1 MDYEQIGT
9 TAVINAVSKTDRLKA
24 FVNSNDKEPSFDG
37 AIYIY
42 DNKIYK
48 KDNLKRVSIQVK
60 GKGVKAK
67 PKSSINYPI
76 SVIDLENFM
85 RNGGVLFFVVY
96 IDKDSGDTKQI
107 YYTSL
112 LPIRIKEI
120 LKLNTDG
127 KKSINIKFKSLPKRK
142 DDLVEIFLNFY
153 SQAQKQISFVDKDIP
168 TIDELKDKGVLESL
182 TFSFISADGNS
193 EIANVPKKLNG
204 QDLYLYANVKDGVLP
219 IPIQCYT
226 DVKQIQMS
234 CKNDVVVSVKGIKYY
249 DGIVKTITE
258 DKIYFNIGQSVSLVV
273 PNIDR
278 ILQENETYDI
288 KLNIKIKGTLKQRIK
303 DLEFLIAMFREKSFE
318 MDETEFPADFSE
330 EELKKLN
337 TDNYPSLLEKYKLAL
352 TVLEKLNVKK
362 DVNIDSFTDED
373 FGKLSSLIN
382 AVENGNPITNVT
394 NVLPRLVNY
403 KFGGLH
409 LVMLCKKVSE
419 GSYKVSDFFSE
430 NVDVCMKAENEDPLP
445 VSQFSILKAEDFLS
459 VDNINFDNVVA
470 DFKKI
475 TPHQFSVENTNFV
488 MLEMLKAYDQRK
500 NDELL
505 KAAKE
510 LTKWLLT
517 QTEFLPKEISQINYL
532 QIIKRERELTYQE
545 KQELNNIVANTEDVG
560 YKIGA
565 LILLNEFDEAKKLLE
580 GLLIERQEEFS
591 EYPVYKFY
599 KKNME
604 EQTK

>member
-48 KDNLKRVSIQVK
+48 KDNLKRVAIQVK

-76 SVIDLENFM
+76 SVTDLENFM

-127 KKSINIKFKSLPKRK
+127 KKSINIKFKTLPKRK
-142 DDLVEIFLNFY
+142 EDLVEIFLNFY

-182 TFSFISADGNS
+182 TFSFISADGNN
-193 EIANVPKKLNG
+193 EISNVPKKLNG
-204 QDLYLYANVKDGVLP
+204 KDLYLYANVKDNVLP
-219 IPIQCYT
+219 VPIQCYA
-226 DVKQIQMS
+226 DVDEIQMS
-234 CKNDVVVSVKGIKYY
+234 CKNDVVISVKGTKYY
-249 DGIVKTITE
+249 DGILKTITE
-258 DKIYFNIGQSVSLVV
+258 EEIYYQMGQSTSLIVPNVDGTNNDKIN
-273 PNIDR
+273 
-278 ILQENETYDI
+278 I
-288 KLNIKIKGTLKQRIK
+288 KLTIKLRGTLKQRIK
-303 DLEFLIAMFREKSFE
+303 DLEFLIAMFKEKAFE
-318 MDETEFPADFSE
+318 MDGIVFSADFPQ

-337 TDNYPSLLEKYKLAL
+337 AESYPILLEKYKLAQK
-352 TVLEKLNVKK
+352 VLEKLSVKK
-362 DVNIDSFTDED
+362 DVNIDDFTDED
-373 FGKLSSLIN
+373 FNKLSSLIE
-382 AVENGNPITNVT
+382 AVENGAPITNVT
-394 NVLPRLVNY
+394 GDLPRIVNY
-403 KFGGLH
+403 IFGGIRLT
-409 LVMLCKKVSE
+409 MLCKKVSD
-419 GSYKVSDFFSE
+419 GSYKVADFFTE
-430 NVDVCMKAENEDPLP
+430 NVDVCLKTENGESLP
-445 VSQFSILKAEDFLS
+445 VSQFSVLKVDDFLS
-459 VDNINFDNVVA
+459 VDNINYDNVVA
-470 DFKKI
+470 DFKKF

-488 MLEMLKAYDQRK
+488 MLEMLKAYDKKK

-505 KAAKE
+505 QAAKE
-510 LTKWLLT
+510 LTKWLLN

-532 QIIKRERELTYQE
+532 QIIRRERELTYQE
-545 KQELNNIVANTEDVG
+545 KQELNSIVANAEDAG

-565 LILLNEFDEAKKLLE
+565 LILLNEFDETKKLLE
-580 GLLIERQEEFS
+580 ELPDERRKEFS

-599 KKNME
+599 KKNTE

>member
-48 KDNLKRVSIQVK
+48 KDNLKRVAIQVK

-76 SVIDLENFM
+76 SITDLENFM

-120 LKLNTDG
+120 LKLNTDD

-142 DDLVEIFLNFY
+142 EDLVEIFLNFY

-182 TFSFISADGNS
+182 TFSFISADGNN
-193 EIANVPKKLNG
+193 EISNVPKKLNG
-204 QDLYLYANVKDGVLP
+204 KDLYLYANVKDNVLP
-219 IPIQCYT
+219 VPIQCYA
-226 DVKQIQMS
+226 DVDEIQMS
-234 CKNDVVVSVKGIKYY
+234 CKNDVVISVKGTKYY
-249 DGIVKTITE
+249 DGILKTITE
-258 DKIYFNIGQSVSLVV
+258 EEIYYQMGQSTSLIIPNTDEADNNDKIN
-273 PNIDR
+273 
-278 ILQENETYDI
+278 I
-288 KLNIKIKGTLKQRIK
+288 KLTIKLKGTLKQRIK
-303 DLEFLIAMFREKSFE
+303 DLEFLIAMFKEKAFE
-318 MDETEFPADFSE
+318 MDGIVFSADFPQ

-337 TDNYPSLLEKYKLAL
+337 AESYPMLLEKYKLAQK
-352 TVLEKLNVKK
+352 VLEKLSVKK
-362 DVNIDSFTDED
+362 DVNIDDFTDED
-373 FGKLSSLIN
+373 FNKLSSLIE
-382 AVENGNPITNVT
+382 AVENGAPITNVT
-394 NVLPRLVNY
+394 GELPRIVNY
-403 KFGGLH
+403 TFGGIRLT
-409 LVMLCKKVSE
+409 MLCKKVSD
-419 GSYKVSDFFSE
+419 GSYKVADFFTE
-430 NVDVCMKAENEDPLP
+430 NVDVCLKTDNGESLP
-445 VSQFSILKAEDFLS
+445 VSQFSVLKVDDFLS
-459 VDNINFDNVVA
+459 VDNINYDNVVA
-470 DFKKI
+470 DFKKF
-475 TPHQFSVENTNFV
+475 TPHQFSVENINFV

-510 LTKWLLT
+510 LTRWLLN

-532 QIIKRERELTYQE
+532 QIIRRERELTYQE
-545 KQELNNIVANTEDVG
+545 KQELNNIVANTEDIG
-560 YKIGA
+560 YKVGA
-565 LILLNEFDEAKKLLE
+565 LILLNEFDEAKKLLKE
-580 GLLIERQEEFS
+580 LPDERQKEFS

-599 KKNME
+599 KKNTE